1 MRQLLP
7 RSVIAGASLAA
18 TLALAA
24 PASAATSVQIDDGTL
39 QILGDTAGNKL
50 VLFNQ
55 QNDVAIDIGADG
67 ILEFTAHRSA
77 FSKLEAKGNGGDD
90 ELIVV
95 NAGGA
100 TDLPITLDGGAG
112 NDSLRGG
119 AGAETLLGGSG
130 DDFADGNLGAD
141 TARLGSGNDRFQWDP
156 GDASDSVEGESGTDV
171 LDFNA
176 SNAGEQVDLTAN
188 GDRVRLQRNIG
199 SVTMDLAGLEQ
210 AKIRALGGADA
221 INVGA
226 LQGTGLRLADVDLRS
241 GSGEGD
247 AQADTV
253 TASGTDLADR
263 FHVGDA
269 AGKLLLDGPGP
280 DVQVTAGEAQDHAR
294 VSALGEADTITS
306 DAGVPGPGQVDIDG
320 GDGAD
325 RATTRGTDGD
335 DQIGI
340 APNGGP
346 VATFATGSAVVNHTA
361 VESLAVQ
368 GLGGADQLAAINGI
382 GALTALTLDGGEG
395 DDDVRG
401 ADGADTLLGGNG
413 NDHVDGNLGADTA
426 RLGAGDDRFQWD
438 PGDASD
444 SVEGQSGDDALDF
457 NASNAGEQIDVSRNG
472 GRVRL
477 LRNIGTVTMDFN
489 DVESAFIRALG
500 GADQISI
507 GDVSGTD
514 LKRADV
520 NLAGSL
526 GGGDSAQDTVILDGR
541 DKAADTVDV
550 TASGGQVLVG
560 GLPAAT
566 RIGGSESLNDTLRIN
581 TLGGTDQVT
590 VDPAAELLI
599 TPVVDLGPQ

>member
-1 MRQLLP
+1 M
-7 RSVIAGASLAA
+7 
-18 TLALAA
+18 
-24 PASAATSVQIDDGTL
+24 
-39 QILGDTAGNKL
+39 
-50 VLFNQ
+50 
-55 QNDVAIDIGADG
+55 
-67 ILEFTAHRSA
+67 
-77 FSKLEAKGNGGDD
+77 
-90 ELIVV
+90 
-95 NAGGA
+95 
-100 TDLPITLDGGAG
+100 
-112 NDSLRGG
+112 
-119 AGAETLLGGSG
+119 
-130 DDFADGNLGAD
+130 
-141 TARLGSGNDRFQWDP
+141 
-156 GDASDSVEGESGTDV
+156 
-171 LDFNA
+171 
-176 SNAGEQVDLTAN
+176 
-188 GDRVRLQRNIG
+188 
-199 SVTMDLAGLEQ
+199 
-210 AKIRALGGADA
+210 
-221 INVGA
+221 
-226 LQGTGLRLADVDLRS
+226 
-241 GSGEGD
+241 
-247 AQADTV
+247 

-294 VSALGEADTITS
+294 VAALGEADTITS

-346 VATFATGSAVVNHTA
+346 VATFATGFAVVNHTA
-361 VESLAVQ
+361 VETLTVQ

-500 GADQISI
+500 GADQIS
-507 GDVSGTD
+507 
-514 LKRADV
+514 RRRP
-520 NLAGSL
+520 L
-526 GGGDSAQDTVILDGR
+526 GHRPEARRRRPRRQPR
-541 DKAADTVDV
+541 RRR
-550 TASGGQVLVG
+550 Q
-560 GLPAAT
+560 PP
-566 RIGGSESLNDTLRIN
+566 R
-581 TLGGTDQVT
+581 
-590 VDPAAELLI
+590 
-599 TPVVDLGPQ
+599 TP